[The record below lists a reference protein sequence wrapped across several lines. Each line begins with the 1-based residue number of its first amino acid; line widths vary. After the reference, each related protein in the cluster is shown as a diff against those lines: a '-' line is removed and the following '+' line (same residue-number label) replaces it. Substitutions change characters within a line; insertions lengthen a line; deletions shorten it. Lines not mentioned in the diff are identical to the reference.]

1 MEKQITFDNVSLFSP
16 ITTQPFI
23 WMAEY
28 FSNMGL
34 TEFDLDTKEENNFN
48 EIDRTRINRF
58 GLIGRGAKMYFDH
71 FGGSFFL
78 MGKKYSIKLRCNGEE
93 YDLNPYGNNI
103 NDIITYKKATANLI
117 EGVKTAQSIILG
129 YFFGYKTKF
138 CANNVNFTLKPII
151 SLLAD
156 KPVFM
161 DLSLC
166 ADKDIE
172 GQIVFIKNNEEEFVY
187 DISLKKGITN
197 RSHWDII

>member
-23 WMAEY
+23 WMVEY

-48 EIDRTRINRF
+48 DIDKTRINRF
-58 GLIGRGAKMYFDH
+58 GLIGRGAKLYFDH
-71 FGGSFFL
+71 FGGTFL
-78 MGKKYSIKLRCNGEE
+78 LSGQKYAIKLRSNGVE
-93 YDLNPYGNNI
+93 YDLNPYNNNV

-117 EGVKTAQSIILG
+117 EGVRKAQSIILG
-129 YFFGYKTKF
+129 YFFGYKTKL
-138 CANNVNFTLKPII
+138 CINEVNFTLKPII

-156 KPVFM
+156 KPLFL
-161 DLSLC
+161 DLSLS

-172 GQIVFIKNNEEEFVY
+172 GQIVFVKNNTEEFVY
-187 DISLKKGITN
+187 NISLKKGVTN
-197 RSHWDII
+197 RSHWDIV